1 MKKVSVIILVLFIFS
16 GLNAYAA
23 DNPVVGM
30 RNKIF
35 EEAKQIKSLL
45 AQTQDIV
52 LVNSMWDSCIMTV
65 SQLDAY
71 FSLVGIFNTIKKD
84 NITESAINYLVDWLK
99 QIKMT
104 AELNIKSLDAITNP
118 LEAKTK
124 AQMDTLKRNFT
135 ELNSRIDKE
144 LGKHSILLRSL
155 KVKEKK

>member
-1 MKKVSVIILVLFIFS
+1 MKKVSVIILVSFIFCVS
-16 GLNAYAA
+16 YAHA
-23 DNPVVGM
+23 LDNPLVGM

-35 EEAKQIKSLL
+35 EQAKQIKYSL
-45 AQTQDIV
+45 AQTQDVV

-124 AQMDTLKRNFT
+124 TQMDILKRNFSD
-135 ELNSRIDKE
+135 LNTRIDKE

>member
-1 MKKVSVIILVLFIFS
+1 MKKIVVGVLICFILFVPC
-16 GLNAYAA
+16 AYAA
-23 DNPVVGM
+23 DNPLVGM

-35 EEAKQIKSLL
+35 EEAKQIKSSLV
-45 AQTQDIV
+45 QTQDIV

-104 AELNIKSLDAITNP
+104 AELNIKSLNAITNP

-124 AQMDTLKRNFT
+124 AQMDTLKRNFSD
-135 ELNSRIDKE
+135 LNSRIDTE

>member
-1 MKKVSVIILVLFIFS
+1 MKKVSVIIIVLLIFCVS
-16 GLNAYAA
+16 YAHA
-23 DNPVVGM
+23 FSNPLVGM

-35 EEAKQIKSLL
+35 EEAKQIKSSLT
-45 AQTQDIV
+45 QTQDIV

-99 QIKMT
+99 QIKKT
-104 AELNIKSLDAITNP
+104 AELNIKSLDAIINP

-124 AQMDTLKRNFT
+124 AQMDTLKQNFSD
-135 ELNSRIDKE
+135 LNSRIDTE